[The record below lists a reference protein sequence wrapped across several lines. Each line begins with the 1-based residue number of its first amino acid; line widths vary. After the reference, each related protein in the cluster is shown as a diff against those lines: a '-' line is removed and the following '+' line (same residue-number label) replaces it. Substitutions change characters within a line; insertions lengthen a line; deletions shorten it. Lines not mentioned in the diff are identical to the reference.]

1 MRTREDIL
9 RDAELLYRFHADCG
23 GAPAEADLLLAAG
36 SHDLRV
42 PRHAASLFL
51 AGTAPWLLCTGGLG
65 KITEGLWSEP
75 EALLFAR
82 ECRAM
87 GVPEER
93 LLLED
98 RSTNTGENFRF
109 GRELL
114 LRRAIPAESG
124 IIVCKPYMSKRCL
137 ATARKNWPELR
148 WYVNAPKIPF
158 SEYAN
163 ADCPLER
170 EIELMVGDLQR
181 LRVYAKLGY
190 QVPVEVPEEIWRAY
204 ERLVS
209 DGYDRY
215 VIRSEKGRD

>member
-1 MRTREDIL
+1 MRTREEIL

-23 GAPAEADLLLAAG
+23 DAPAEADLLLAAG

-42 PRHAASLFL
+42 PRHAAALFL

-65 KITEGLWSEP
+65 KITEELWSEP

-114 LRRAIPAESG
+114 LRRGIPAESG
-124 IIVCKPYMSKRCL
+124 IIVCKPYM
-137 ATARKNWPELR
+137 AARAKAAAGVQWPEVKWTCR
-148 WYVNAPKIPF
+148 VPPIPF
-158 SEYAN
+158 REYCGSGGEF
-163 ADCPLER
+163 DR
-170 EIELMVGDLQR
+170 EIELMTGDLQR
-181 LRVYAKLGY
+181 LRVYAEKGW
-190 QVPVEVPEEIWRAY
+190 QAPVHVPEAVWEAY
-204 ERLVS
+204 ERLAG
-209 DGYDRY
+209 DGFDRY
-215 VIRSEKGRD
+215 VIR

>member
-1 MRTREDIL
+1 MRRREDIL

-23 GAPAEADLLLAAG
+23 EPPARADLLLAAG

-42 PRHAASLFL
+42 PRHAAKLFL
-51 AGTAPWLLCTGGLG
+51 AGAAPWLMCTGGLG

-82 ECRAM
+82 ECLAL

-114 LRRAIPAESG
+114 ESRGIPAESG

-137 ATARKNWPELR
+137 ATARKQWPALR
-148 WYVNAPKIPF
+148 WAVSAPPIPF
-158 SEYAN
+158 SDYA
-163 ADCPLER
+163 DGSCPLEQ
-170 EIELMVGDLQR
+170 EIQLMTGGLQR
-181 LRVYAKLGY
+181 LRVYALRGY
-190 QVPVEVPEEIWRAY
+190 QVPVEVPEPVWQAY
-204 ERLVS
+204 ERLVA

-215 VIRSEKGRD
+215 VLR